1 MKKSTLNM
9 YKNLLQLNKLAG
21 CRIVTKKRNS
31 FSAELLIRNGRYMI
45 RLDYYA
51 KRRPDVYVVSPEI
64 DMSCSLDIHT
74 FGLKYH
80 GAYKKEL
87 PHLCLTHYDSDK
99 WNSSIM
105 LTESY
110 IPWAIEWT
118 EFYEL
123 WLLTGIWYG
132 GGIHPGEETKK
143 DE

>member
-1 MKKSTLNM
+1 MKESTLNM
-9 YKNLLQLNKLAG
+9 YKNLLQLSKLEG

-31 FSAELLIRNGRYMI
+31 FSAELLIRNGRYKI

-51 KRRPDVYVVSPEI
+51 QSSPEVYVVSPVI
-64 DMSCSLDIHT
+64 DMSSSLDIHT

-87 PHLCLTHYDSDK
+87 PRLCLTHYDSDK

-123 WLLTGIWYG
+123 WLLTGTWYG
-132 GGIHPGEETKK
+132 GGVHPGGEK
-143 DE
+143 